1 MNVIRT
7 AWVLAAAWFPA
18 AAGAADCASLDAL
31 RWLIG
36 DWHADGGKT
45 SFHES
50 WRELDGHSF
59 AGTGVERSKPDGTVT
74 GAEDLRLLEMGGAVF
89 YVSKVTHNELPVAFR
104 LTACSDRLFV
114 FENPSHDFPRRLEY
128 RQGDGTLTVRVSDG
142 ADKGFTLEFERA
154 TAVAAPPVLEHE
166 DARFAAM
173 VAADAAAMGS
183 WFAEDLLYVHS
194 TGLVE
199 DRLQLIDSI
208 ASGRA
213 KYVAVTPADREVVRL
228 AADAALVRGRGRF
241 QVAANG
247 VPLDLQIR
255 YLAVYELQDGRWRL
269 RSWQSLRVP

>member
-18 AAGAADCASLDAL
+18 AAGAADCTSLDTL

-45 SFHES
+45 SFHET
-50 WRELDGHSF
+50 WRELDGRSF
-59 AGTGVERSKPDGTVT
+59 AGTGIERSKPDGTVA

-128 RQGDGTLTVRVSDG
+128 RQGDGALTVRVSDG

-154 TAVAAPPVLEHE
+154 AAVAAPPVLEHE

-173 VAADAAAMGS
+173 VAADAAAMGT

-199 DRLQLIDSI
+199 DRAQLIDSI

-213 KYVAVTPADREVVRL
+213 RYVAVTPADREVVRL